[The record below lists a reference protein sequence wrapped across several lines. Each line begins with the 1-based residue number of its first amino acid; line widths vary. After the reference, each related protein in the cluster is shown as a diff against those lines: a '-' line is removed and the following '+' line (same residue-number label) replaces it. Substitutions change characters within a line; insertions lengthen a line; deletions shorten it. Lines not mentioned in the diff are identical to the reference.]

1 MKNVKSNISFFIDEK
16 IRSNSTIIFNTV
28 GSKVFEQEKLKTG
41 NIGLSTLTRIITWK
55 VIKNKTHEKL

>member
-28 GSKVFEQEKLKTG
+28 GSKVFEQVNLKNR
-41 NIGLSTLTRIITWK
+41 NIGLSTSTRIITWK
-55 VIKNKTHEKL
+55 VIKNKK

>member
-28 GSKVFEQEKLKTG
+28 GSKVFEQVNLKT
-41 NIGLSTLTRIITWK
+41 
-55 VIKNKTHEKL
+55 VILVFQHQQES

>member
-28 GSKVFEQEKLKTG
+28 GSKVFEQVNLKNH
-41 NIGLSTLTRIITWK
+41 NIGLSTSTRIITWK
-55 VIKNKTHEKL
+55 VIKNKK